1 VRSALIRPRGG
12 ALSGRWAAWA
22 AGILEL
28 VAAEPLAQRIA
39 SVADQIQEWA
49 VEARWHACRPATWP
63 GCPHHPDSHP
73 LMAAVREGRAVWI
86 CPRAGDLVSDV
97 GRLRAP
103 QG

>member
-1 VRSALIRPRGG
+1 
-12 ALSGRWAAWA
+12 
-22 AGILEL
+22 

-49 VEARWHACRPATWP
+49 VEARWHAGRPATWP

-97 GRLRAP
+97 GHLSALH
-103 QG
+103 G